1 MSPSASVA
9 SHLVKDPILSKSL
22 NESLARMLRNVHEM
36 QYKAGEQIYSAESD
50 ATTLYLL
57 KQGEV
62 ELVTP
67 IGKRFTI
74 NDGRFGEEAATDVPH
89 YLSDA
94 VALTDASVLTI
105 PRSSLVGLNLYNPS
119 HKAEFYFSLLTNFG
133 VKEIRRAGA
142 KRQAQTSLRREVLD
156 VVGWFTSLLLPLVVM
171 LYGPELGL
179 DRATTA
185 FLSIFTATV
194 IMWAFEL
201 VDEYIPGLFAVLTTL
216 SLGIAPTRVVL
227 AGFASDGFFMAMSVL
242 GLGAVVVMSG
252 LSFRFLLWL
261 LRYLPNT
268 NAGHNIGL
276 LLTGFL
282 LTPLVPSING
292 RTSLVTPFMIDMV
305 ETVKFEFGGKAA
317 TRMAIAAFTGVT
329 LLSAAFMTS
338 RSVNMVI
345 FGLLG
350 AQEQQQF
357 QWIYWVV
364 ASAGTTLA
372 MLVIY
377 FVTAAWIFRS
387 QEVPRLAKDQV
398 EVQLQLLGKIKNREW
413 AAICGIL
420 VFSIGVITTSIHNIQ
435 PPWLGMTILYGL
447 LLLGFLRKN
456 EFRQNIDW
464 PSLVYLGSLVGI
476 VGTFNYLGLDK
487 WLGHHLAVLGNM
499 LQSNFGLFVLVLS
512 AVIFVIRLVMP
523 NTATIA
529 ICATIFMPIAAQVG
543 VNAWVVGF
551 IILLLGD
558 IWIFPYQC
566 SHYTQFQ
573 ELTREKAVY
582 DEGAF
587 LKYNLFM
594 NFVRI
599 GGIYASIPYW
609 TALGIL

>member
-9 SHLVKDPILSKSL
+9 SHLIKDPILSKSL
-22 NESLARMLRNVHEM
+22 NESLARMLRNVHEK
-36 QYKAGEQIYSAESD
+36 QFKAGERIYSADSD

-67 IGKRFTI
+67 IGKRFTLS
-74 NDGRFGEEAATDVPH
+74 DGRFGEEAATDVPH

-133 VKEIRRAGA
+133 VKEIRRTDA
-142 KRQAQTSLRREVLD
+142 KRQAEPTLRREVLD
-156 VVGWFTSLLLPLVVM
+156 VVGWFASLLLPLVVM

-268 NAGHNIGL
+268 NVGHNIGL

-317 TRMAIAAFTGVT
+317 TRMAISAFTGVT

-372 MLVIY
+372 MLLIY
-377 FVTAAWIFRS
+377 FVSVAWIFRS
-387 QEVPRLAKDQV
+387 NEVPRLAKDQV
-398 EVQLQLLGKIKNREW
+398 DVQLQLLGNIKNREW

-420 VFSIGVITTSIHNIQ
+420 VFSVGVITTSIHNIQ

-447 LLLGFLRKN
+447 LLLGFLRKS
-456 EFRQNIDW
+456 EFRQKIDW

-499 LQSNFGLFVLVLS
+499 LQSNFGLFVAVLA

-523 NTATIA
+523 STATIA
-529 ICATIFMPIAAQVG
+529 ICATIFMPIASQVG

-558 IWIFPYQC
+558 VWIFPYQC
-566 SHYTQFQ
+566 SQYTQFQ
-573 ELTREKAVY
+573 QLTKEKHVY
-582 DEGAF
+582 NETTF
-587 LKYNLFM
+587 LRYNLFM

-599 GGIYASIPYW
+599 AGIYASVPYW

>member
-1 MSPSASVA
+1 MSPSAGVA

-22 NESLARMLRNVHEM
+22 NESLARMLRNVHEKEF
-36 QYKAGEQIYSAESD
+36 KAGEQIYSADSD

-57 KQGEV
+57 KEGEV

-67 IGKRFTI
+67 IGKRFTLS
-74 NDGRFGEEAATDVPH
+74 DGRFGEEAATDVPH

-133 VKEIRRAGA
+133 VKEIRRAGT
-142 KRQAQTSLRREVLD
+142 KRRAESSLRREMLD
-156 VVGWFTSLLLPLVVM
+156 VIGWFTSLLLPLVVM

-268 NAGHNIGL
+268 NAGHNFGL

-292 RTSLVTPFMIDMV
+292 RTALVTPFMIDMV

-357 QWIYWVV
+357 QWIYWVI
-364 ASAGTTLA
+364 ASAGTTVA
-372 MLVIY
+372 MLAIY
-377 FVTAAWIFRS
+377 FVSVAWIFRS

-398 EVQLQLLGKIKNREW
+398 DVQLQLLGNIKNREW

-420 VFSIGVITTSIHNIQ
+420 IFSLGVITTSIHNIQ

-456 EFRQNIDW
+456 EFRENIDW

-529 ICATIFMPIAAQVG
+529 ICATIFMPIASQVG

-599 GGIYASIPYW
+599 AGIYASIPYW